1 MQADLDTMAQ
11 QKLAAAESTNS
22 ALLQRIARLEHE
34 AHEAKEAKQKVLEAQ
49 EALKAKQKEL
59 EAQEALK
66 AKQQELEA
74 QEALKAKQQ
83 ELEAQEALKAKQ
95 KELEAKE
102 AKEAQQKNAEN
113 LAKEHEKAALQK
125 QQPTPTTQ
133 NDGQKSQLQTLLEKT
148 LARVEQLESSLQSAE
163 KRPANEEASTDKRC
177 RTSDGS
183 KQVEKKGVAQ
193 SDEGSD
199 DNSGDD
205 SSDDDSHITTPAGH
219 RVPLT

>member
-34 AHEAKEAKQKVLEAQ
+34 ANEAKEAKQKVLEAQ

-74 QEALKAKQQ
+74 QEALKAKQ
-83 ELEAQEALKAKQ
+83 
-95 KELEAKE
+95 KELE